1 MVNTQIKWAEHA
13 RLIMLAIACM
23 LMLSAC
29 ASTSTSQ
36 QTSSVSVP
44 ALAELNDSNITSVL
58 VAGRTRLHNLHEWW
72 GRPAAQGESGD
83 FQWYNYTYV
92 GEAKQPNSKPG
103 DTQMVSLTVYFET
116 ATGLLADYE
125 FQLHQFPAH
134 MNNN

>member
-13 RLIMLAIACM
+13 WLILLAIACM

-29 ASTSTSQ
+29 ATTSQ
-36 QTSSVSVP
+36 QISSSSVP
-44 ALAELNDSNITSVL
+44 KLAELNDSNITSVL
-58 VAGRTRLHNLHEWW
+58 VADRTRLHHLHEWW

-92 GEAKQPNSKPG
+92 GEAQQTNSKPG
-103 DTQMVSLTVYFET
+103 DTQMISLTVYFER
-116 ATGLLADYE
+116 ATGLLADYD